1 MKMQFTSGSWHHDS
15 NELHKLHVLQTLLT
29 FSAVPSLI
37 MQSTHSTMTLN
48 SLSHN
53 LMAMD
58 LKLWFWVWQR
68 KQDWSRWWSKSNLQV
83 LVFCIITCNIPMRN
97 TQFYFIITKE
107 YHIHNRFQCAIQHT
121 NTTFFLG
128 EIGSYLLVSFFFLL
142 VVLVLMNQWLKYK
155 FESFA
160 KE

>member
-1 MKMQFTSGSWHHDS
+1 MQFTSGSWHHDS

-29 FSAVPSLI
+29 FSTVPSPI
-37 MQSTHSTMTLN
+37 MQITHTTMTLN

-68 KQDWSRWWSKSNLQV
+68 NKIDQDDEASQIYKYLFLYYNLQHP
-83 LVFCIITCNIPMRN
+83 NEN

-107 YHIHNRFQCAIQHT
+107 YHIENRFQCAIQHT
-121 NTTFFLG
+121 ITTFFLG
-128 EIGSYLLVSFFFLL
+128 EIGSYLLVFFFFFTGS
-142 VVLVLMNQWLKYK
+142 VSFN
-155 FESFA
+155 ESMI
-160 KE
+160 KIQIWIIR